1 MVIEVVK
8 VLVMSAATTPSP
20 NVCPT
25 VKESPSVGTEVGKLP
40 AFRRIKYPL
49 ALVKELRDE
58 KLKSTE
64 LKELAEAEK
73 LLG

>member
-1 MVIEVVK
+1 M
-8 VLVMSAATTPSP
+8 
-20 NVCPT
+20 
-25 VKESPSVGTEVGKLP
+25 GKLP